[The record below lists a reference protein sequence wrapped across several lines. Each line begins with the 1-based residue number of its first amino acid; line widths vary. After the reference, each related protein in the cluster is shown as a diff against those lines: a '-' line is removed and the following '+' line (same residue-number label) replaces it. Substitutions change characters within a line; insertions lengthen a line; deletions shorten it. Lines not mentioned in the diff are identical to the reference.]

1 LQLFPSIDPIDPM
14 TCTVR
19 TLTSNGP
26 YFPPSVGSYQARCLR
41 DVIFHVWLAMADGD
55 DFIGLFHDDTCV
67 GIFSDEAEPD
77 ADGEGDWTLG
87 SPSYVLRRPG
97 DKAPQTF
104 QALAAKLTE
113 AV

>member
-1 LQLFPSIDPIDPM
+1 M

-26 YFPPSVGSYQARCLR
+26 YFPPSVGNYQASRLR
-41 DVIFHVWLAMADGD
+41 DVIFHVRLAMADGD
-55 DFIGLFHDDTCV
+55 DFIGLFHGDACV
-67 GIFSDEAEPD
+67 GIFSDEAEPE
-77 ADGEGDWTLG
+77 ADGEGDWGDWAMG

-104 QALAAKLTE
+104 QALAAKLAE